1 MYEQFA
7 RFYDRLGW
15 GDYARNLW
23 PHIKEYMDTIN
34 FKPYNML
41 DVACGTGVLTINASK
56 DGIIAEGLDISD
68 EMLKEAKK
76 NSERAGVSV
85 KYYRCNMC
93 DFDLN
98 KKYDLVTCTFDAI
111 NHLRTFE
118 EWTAMFR
125 CVKRHLRDCGL
136 FIFDMNTLKDL
147 KENWNNIKVRK
158 HPRGDY
164 TISKSIS
171 FGDMACVTFTA
182 FVKKD
187 DGLFE
192 GYEESI
198 MEVSFPLEKVV
209 DSLVQI
215 GFRNVTIMDNRF
227 KIADPDSLDRAFI
240 SCRA

>member
-7 RFYDRLGW
+7 RFYDKLGW
-15 GDYARNLW
+15 GEYAKSLW
-23 PHIKEYMDTIN
+23 PLIVEYMNSIN
-34 FKPYNML
+34 FKPENML
-41 DVACGTGVLTINASK
+41 DVACGTGVLAIMASR
-56 DGIIAEGLDISD
+56 DGIKAEGLDISS
-68 EMLKEAKK
+68 EMLEQAKK
-76 NSERAGVSV
+76 NAIEAGVNV
-85 KYYRCNMC
+85 VYHQCDMC

-98 KKYDLVTCTFDAI
+98 KKYDLITCTFDAI

-118 EWTAMFR
+118 QWVSMFK
-125 CVKRHLRDCGL
+125 CVKKHLNSSGL

-147 KENWNNIKVRK
+147 RENWNNIKVKK

-164 TISKSIS
+164 LISKSIS

-182 FVKKD
+182 FIKKEN
-187 DGLFE
+187 GLFE

-209 DSLVQI
+209 ASLKDI
-215 GFRNVTIMDNRF
+215 GFTNVTITNRHF
-227 KIADPDSLDRAFI
+227 KLVETESLDRAFI